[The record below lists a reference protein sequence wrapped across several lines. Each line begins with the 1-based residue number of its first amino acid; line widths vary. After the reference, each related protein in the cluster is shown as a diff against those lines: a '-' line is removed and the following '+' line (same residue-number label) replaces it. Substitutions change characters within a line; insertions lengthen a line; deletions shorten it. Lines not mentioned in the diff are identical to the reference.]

1 MADTNEF
8 PIPPANFLFLVESI
22 LMQAQVQLGLLNL
35 GENDERPEPN
45 LPLARHSIDLLGMLQ
60 EKTKGNLTSEEQ
72 RLLENGLTELRFR
85 FVQVSDEL
93 QRSAPGARKSSSSDQ
108 SATGAAAADRGTTN
122 TGPADGGPI
131 ILTADGGKGTKT
143 E

>member
-1 MADTNEF
+1 MADTNEL
-8 PIPPANFLFLVESI
+8 PLPPANFLFLVESI
-22 LMQAQVQLGLLNL
+22 LMQAQVQLGLLSF
-35 GENDERPEPN
+35 GENDERPEAN
-45 LPLARHSIDLLGMLQ
+45 LPLARHSIDILAMLQ

-93 QRSAPGARKSSSSDQ
+93 SRTNPPSSA
-108 SATGAAAADRGTTN
+108 RGTTAASDQ
-122 TGPADGGPI
+122 GPLI
-131 ILTADGGKGTKT
+131 VTADGGKGIKT

>member
-1 MADTNEF
+1 MADPNEF
-8 PIPPANFLFLVESI
+8 PLPPANFLFLVESI
-22 LMQAQVQLGLLNL
+22 LMQAQVQLGLLSF
-35 GENDERPEPN
+35 GENDERPEAN
-45 LPLARHSIDLLGMLQ
+45 LPLARHSIDILAMLQ

-93 QRSAPGARKSSSSDQ
+93 NRAAAPQSPPRTTAAGSDQ
-108 SATGAAAADRGTTN
+108 
-122 TGPADGGPI
+122 GPLI
-131 ILTADGGKGTKT
+131 VTADGGKGTKT